1 MWGFDSLRN
10 NPISNA
16 LLGKPPAQQPGV
28 GNTATNALQKDPSTG
43 LYFDPTSGTTFLDAG
58 GTQPVTD
65 PNVAQQVAQ
74 NFTTS
79 RQFLTRLG
87 NVQGQE
93 GQLAG
98 NLSNLIAG
106 GQPSAAQMQMQEGMN
121 SIAQQQLSNA
131 AGVSGAGGPLA
142 QLLAAR
148 NTANAQIQNNA
159 AGGIARANE
168 VTGARSALAGLL
180 GGMAGQDAGVAG
192 EYSGLAQSG
201 QAGQQG
207 LNAQTDANNQNF
219 NLKFLSGVTGAA
231 GGAGGAPAAAGG

>member
-1 MWGFDSLRN
+1 MSLSLRD
-10 NPISNA
+10 NPLSNF
-16 LLGKPPAQQPGV
+16 LLGSPPKQQPGV
-28 GNTATNALQKDPSTG
+28 GNVSTNALQKDPSTG
-43 LYFDPTSGTTFLDAG
+43 LYFDPSNGTTFLDAG
-58 GTQPVTD
+58 GTTPVTD

-74 NFTTS
+74 NFITS

-98 NLSNLIAG
+98 NLSSLING
-106 GQPSAAQMQMQEGMN
+106 GQPSAAQQQVQSGMN
-121 SIAQQQLSNA
+121 NIAQQQMSQA

-148 NTANAQIQNNA
+148 NIANAQIQTNA

-168 VTGARSALAGLL
+168 LTGARGNLAGLL
-180 GGMAGQDAGVAG
+180 SGMAGQDAGVAG
-192 EYSGLAQSG
+192 DYSGLASTG

-207 LNAQTDANNQNF
+207 LNMQTDANNQNF
-219 NLKFLSGVTGAA
+219 NLQFLKGVSGAGASAA
-231 GGAGGAPAAAGG
+231 GVGG